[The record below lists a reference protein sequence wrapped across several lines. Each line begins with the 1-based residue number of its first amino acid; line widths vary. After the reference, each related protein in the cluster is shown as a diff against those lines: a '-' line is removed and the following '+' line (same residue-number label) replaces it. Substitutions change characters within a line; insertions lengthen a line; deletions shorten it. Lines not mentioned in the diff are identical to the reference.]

1 MRAATTFHRSIA
13 TALFAV
19 ALPGLALGFGP
30 APTSGSAT
38 PTSTTVA
45 AAPTAPAPALAPAPA
60 SAGEDL
66 ERQGGE
72 LFGRNCQLCH
82 NSRGKGG
89 KGPQL
94 VKGAWG
100 PGGANGD
107 DYMFGIIKNGRPNTQ
122 MGGFGGALSDAEIR
136 VIIAFLRAESVRVKA
151 AERKA
156 ADDNVPW

>member
-1 MRAATTFHRSIA
+1 MRSPKTSQRSIV
-13 TALFAV
+13 TALLAV
-19 ALPGLALGFGP
+19 ALPSVALSFGP
-30 APTSGSAT
+30 VPAPSANT
-38 PTSTTVA
+38 PDTEA
-45 AAPTAPAPALAPAPA
+45 ALAAPEAPPGPA
-60 SAGEDL
+60 SPPNDI
-66 ERQGGE
+66 ERRGGE

-122 MGGFGGALSDAEIR
+122 MGGFGGALNDDEIR
-136 VIIAFLRAESVRVKA
+136 VVIAFLRAESVRVKA
-151 AERKA
+151 VERKA
-156 ADDNVPW
+156 ADADYVPW